1 MYRSWAAI
9 LTVLL
14 GVNLPGTLAAEQSAP
29 HVRDIYT
36 EFMQDQPPL
45 EFTLESDRIVT
56 SEEDPRVKLRRVE
69 GRFISQMV
77 FGKPLTHHL
86 VMLIPTDKR
95 LIEAPERRGKVVI
108 VGSIRRNFHESFLVN
123 YGYPIATRLGY
134 PTMILPNPGSTP
146 DNPGREWSI
155 RNLWA
160 EGVPRH
166 VTNNYYFR
174 LAIPYLR
181 AMDVFADTLGIPRDR
196 IKAVIGGHSK
206 RAPSAYTA
214 AAIRPDNVAGV
225 VYMGMEGRWG
235 PKLGTL
241 NEPVSPVRNQQFVK
255 AKCIYLGATNEDGY
269 TMFNVTHNQKMLE
282 KPWIVSMVP
291 NYRHAAESPQ
301 QFIIWRM
308 FVSHVFDDRPVAVIS
323 DLGHE
328 ETDKGI
334 LFRARIDH
342 PNRIVQVRA
351 WYAYC
356 DDVPLW
362 RDIVWYPVLML
373 PVKGQENLYQGY
385 EQGKTPDAWM
395 VEVEDIANGV
405 HGYVTSCPQNITG
418 KPAEE
423 RTSRGSRSRHWDEK

>member
-1 MYRSWAAI
+1 MRRSGTAF
-9 LTVLL
+9 LTFLL
-14 GVNLPGTLAAEQSAP
+14 GVGLAGAHAAQKTVTN
-29 HVRDIYT
+29 VRDIYAA
-36 EFMQDQPPL
+36 FMQDQPSL
-45 EFTLESDRIVT
+45 KFTLVSDRIVV
-56 SEEDPRVKLRRVE
+56 SEEDPKVKLRRVE
-69 GRFISQMV
+69 GRFVSQMV
-77 FGKPLTHHL
+77 FGEPLTHHL
-86 VMLIPTDKR
+86 VMLIPTDER

-108 VGSIRRNFHESFLVN
+108 VGSIRRHFNESFLVN
-123 YGYPIATRLGY
+123 YGYPIATKLGY

-146 DNPGREWSI
+146 DNLNREWSI
-155 RNLWA
+155 RHLWA

-181 AMDVFADTLGIPRDR
+181 AMDVFADKLGIPRDQ

-235 PKLGTL
+235 PKLGTP
-241 NEPVSPVRNQQFVK
+241 NESVSPVYNQQFVK
-255 AKCIYLGATNEDGY
+255 ARCIYLGATNEDGY
-269 TMFNVTHNQKMLE
+269 TMFNITHNQKMLD
-282 KPWIVSMVP
+282 KPWIVTMVP

-308 FVSHVFDDRPVAVIS
+308 FVSHVFDERPVAKIS
-323 DLGHE
+323 DVSHE

-334 LFRARIDH
+334 FFRARIDN

-362 RDIVWYPVLML
+362 RDIVWYPVVML
-373 PVKGQENLYQGY
+373 PVEGQGNLYQGY
-385 EQGKTPDAWM
+385 EMGKTPDAWF
-395 VEVEDIANGV
+395 VEVEDIARGV

-418 KPAEE
+418 KPAQE
-423 RTSRGSRSRHWDEK
+423 RTSRGSRSRHWQEK

>member
-1 MYRSWAAI
+1 MKRIELVFITIFLGMSLTSVQAAQK
-9 LTVLL
+9 TVP
-14 GVNLPGTLAAEQSAP
+14 N
-29 HVRDIYT
+29 VRDIYA

-45 EFTLESDRIVT
+45 EFTLISDRIVT
-56 SEEDPRVKLRRVE
+56 SEEDPKVTLRRVE
-69 GRFISQMV
+69 GRFVSQMV
-77 FGKPLTHHL
+77 FGKALTHHL
-86 VMLIPTDKR
+86 VMLIPTDKQ
-95 LIEAPERRGKVVI
+95 LIESPERRGKVVI
-108 VGSIRRNFHESFLVN
+108 VGSIRRHFNESFLVN
-123 YGYPIATRLGY
+123 YGYPIATKLGY

-146 DNPGREWSI
+146 DNPDREWSI

-160 EGVPRH
+160 EGVPRV

-214 AAIRPDNVAGV
+214 AAIRPGNVAGV
-225 VYMGMEGRWG
+225 VFMGMEGRWG
-235 PKLGTL
+235 SKLGTL
-241 NEPVSPVRNQQFVK
+241 NEPVSPVYNQRFVK

-269 TMFNVTHNQKMLE
+269 TMFNVTHNQKMLD
-282 KPWIVSMVP
+282 KLWIVSMVP

-308 FVSHVFDDRPVAVIS
+308 FVSHVFDERPVAKIGDVS
-323 DLGHE
+323 HE

-334 LFRARIDH
+334 FFRARIDN

-362 RDIVWYPVLML
+362 RDIVWYPVVML
-373 PVKGQENLYQGY
+373 PVEGQGNLYQGY
-385 EQGKTPDAWM
+385 EMGKTPDAWF
-395 VEVEDIANGV
+395 VEVEDIAKGV

-423 RTSRGSRSRHWDEK
+423 RTSRGSRSRHWEEK